1 MNKIEIKKSN
11 YLIDY
16 ESAFDF
22 MKKKLKEI
30 QLNRTNELMWFL
42 EHDHIYTQG
51 TSSNQ
56 NEIIKK
62 IKLKLLKQIE
72 VEKLHIMGQS
82 KITYLLINLNN
93 RKKDIRKFI
102 DIIENSVINFLSEY
116 KIEARSF
123 KNRVGIWVTNSN
135 GITFDK
141 EKKIGAIGLRVS
153 KWVTYHGLSFN
164 INPNLKN
171 YDFIHPCGLE
181 GYKNTSLKDL
191 NINISKDEFD
201 NKFEKYSKKIFLIFN
216 YKIFFG
222 SLILCFYK

>member
-30 QLNRTNELMWFL
+30 QLNRTNELMWIL

-62 IKLKLLKQIE
+62 NKIKIIKTNRGGKTTY
-72 VEKLHIMGQS
+72 HGPGQR
-82 KITYLLINLNN
+82 ITYLLINLNN

-201 NKFEKYSKKIFLIFN
+201 NKFEKIFKKNLFN
-216 YKIFFG
+216 I
-222 SLILCFYK
+222 